1 MEQPDLFLL
10 KRTGSGTTLTE
21 LVNTGGTVRCDNRK
35 TEQMPSKLLLSART
49 LTGALDRDARHHL
62 DIPSGPGSVYRYR
75 VKLQGG
81 TIAFPD
87 TAARTHPELARLELI
102 ALGIAAGPCRGA

>member
-21 LVNTGGTVRCDNRK
+21 LVNTGGTVRCNNRK
-35 TEQMPSKLLLSART
+35 TEQMPDKLLLSART

-62 DIPSGPGSVYRYR
+62 DIPSDPGSVYRYR

-81 TIAFPD
+81 TITFPD